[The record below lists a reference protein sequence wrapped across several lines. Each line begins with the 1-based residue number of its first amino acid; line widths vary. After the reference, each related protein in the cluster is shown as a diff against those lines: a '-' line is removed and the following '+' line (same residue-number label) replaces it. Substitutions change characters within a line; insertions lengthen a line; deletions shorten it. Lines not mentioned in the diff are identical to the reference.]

1 MAVSPQENTPQNLL
15 NDLCAVSAT
24 RWLKLFAGLVTFA
37 LGIGFMID
45 ARVGI
50 PSWDVLHQGLSRVTG
65 VAIGHVTTL
74 ISIPILLLWIP
85 LRERPGVATIA
96 NAIVI
101 GQTLNVI
108 LPRLPKPEA
117 LPLQLLQMVIGVLV
131 VALGTAIYIS
141 AQLGRG
147 PRDGLMTGLARRTG
161 YSVAAC
167 RTAIELSVL
176 AVGWLLGGNAGIGTL
191 VFALGIGPAIQFFFK
206 LLGVRPFNASA
217 DTSAAK

>member
-1 MAVSPQENTPQNLL
+1 VSVKPITIKDSLADLRAVT
-15 NDLCAVSAT
+15 AT
-24 RWLKLFAGLVTFA
+24 RWIKLFTGLLIFA
-37 LGIGFMID
+37 LGVGLMID

-85 LRERPGVATIA
+85 LRERPGIATIA

-108 LPRLPKPEA
+108 LPLLPKPDA
-117 LPLQLLQMVIGVLV
+117 LPLQLLQMAIGVLV
-131 VALGTAIYIS
+131 VALGTAIYVG

-147 PRDGLMTGLARRTG
+147 PRDGLMTGLSRRTG
-161 YSVAAC
+161 YSVAVC
-167 RTAIELSVL
+167 RTAIELTVL
-176 AVGWLLGGNAGIGTL
+176 AAGWLLGGNVGIGTL
-191 VFALGIGPAIQFFFK
+191 IFALGIGPAIQFFFK
-206 LLGVRPFNASA
+206 LLGVKPFNAA
-217 DTSAAK
+217 PAATAAAK